1 MTLAQEAAE
10 WKADTTDFWRV
21 LASPQRRQLLDLLSD
36 GPQTTGDLADAM
48 PELSRFAVMQHL
60 GVLTDAGLVVVRR
73 RGKHRINHLNPVP
86 LRRWYE
92 RWVVPL
98 ADRAG
103 AELLALERHVEGA
116 GKRREGGP
124 GLTVMTDEIRTVRI
138 ETELRF
144 RAAPE
149 RIFRALTEES
159 LRWFPTTYGEERV
172 KAIIV
177 EPRVG
182 GAHYEDWGD
191 GAGHLYGH
199 VTVFDPPFRYSTRG
213 RVFAGTLLDTA
224 YEIEPDGDGTI
235 LRMSKVAVGP
245 MTEEQASGIRT
256 YGDIGRFEDALRRVV
271 EG

>member
-1 MTLAQEAAE
+1 MWEPGSAVVDEPMG
-10 WKADTTDFWRV
+10 DVWRV
-21 LASPQRRQLLDLLSD
+21 LASPQRRHLLDLLSE
-36 GPQTTGDLADAM
+36 GPRTTGDLADAM
-48 PELSRFAVMQHL
+48 PGLSRFAVMQHL

-73 RGKHRINHLNPVP
+73 HGRHRINHLNPVP

-103 AELLALERHVEGA
+103 AELLALERHVERA
-116 GKRREGGP
+116 GGREGGP
-124 GLTVMTDEIRTVRI
+124 RMTVITDEIRTVRI

-144 RAAPE
+144 RAAPD

-159 LRWFPTTYGEERV
+159 LEWFPTTYGEERV
-172 KAIIV
+172 KAVVI

-199 VTVFDPPFRYSTRG
+199 VTVFDRPHRLSLRG
-213 RVFAGTLLDTA
+213 RVFAGSILDTA
-224 YEIEPDGDGTI
+224 YEIEPEGDETV

-245 MTEEQASGIRT
+245 MTDEQASSIRT

>member
-1 MTLAQEAAE
+1 MSPAPSLAEQPIAASGE
-10 WKADTTDFWRV
+10 DVWRV
-21 LASPQRRQLLDLLSD
+21 LASPQRRQLLDLLSEA
-36 GPQTTGDLADAM
+36 PRTTGDLAEAM

-60 GVLTDAGLVVVRR
+60 GILTDAGLVVVRR
-73 RGKHRINHLNPVP
+73 RGRHRFNHLNPVP

-103 AELLALERHVEGA
+103 AELLALERHVERA
-116 GKRREGGP
+116 KREGGSAV
-124 GLTVMTDEIRTVRI
+124 TVMTDEIRTVRI

-144 RAAPE
+144 RATPE
-149 RIFRALTEES
+149 RIFRALTQET
-159 LRWFPTTYGEERV
+159 LAWFPTTYGEERV
-172 KAIIV
+172 KAVVV

-199 VTVFDPPFRYSTRG
+199 VTVYDPPFRYSTRG
-213 RVFAGTLLDTA
+213 RVFAGTILDTA
-224 YEIEPDGDGTI
+224 YEIEPDGDETV

-245 MTEEQASGIRT
+245 MTDEQAGSIRT
-256 YGDIGRFEDALRRVV
+256 NGDIGRFEEALRGVV